1 MERQA
6 LIAEIA
12 RRLERRHLAAP
23 AVLLLE
29 SHKPFGFVVSQAML
43 LLEPLVEWFLGPT
56 SWREYAAV
64 LEDPQGIELLLEEL
78 ES

>member
-12 RRLERRHLAAP
+12 RRLKRRHLAAP

-29 SHKPFGFVVSQAML
+29 SHRPFGFVFSQAML
-43 LLEPLVEWFLGPT
+43 VLEPLVEWFLGPT
-56 SWREYAAV
+56 SWREYAAI
-64 LEDPQGIELLLEEL
+64 LGDPQGVEQLLEEL
-78 ES
+78 EA

>member
-12 RRLERRHLAAP
+12 RRLKSRRLAAP

-29 SHKPFGFVVSQAML
+29 SHRPFGFVVSQAML
-43 LLEPLVEWFLGPT
+43 LFEPMVEWFLGPT
-56 SWREYAAV
+56 SWHEYAAI
-64 LEDPQGIELLLEEL
+64 LEDPQGIEQLLEEL